1 MFFTDGPYVRDVY
14 KRQIISSSYPYVYEH
29 EKISECMEILTDY
42 EEDSIPVLT
51 QDKKMC
57 IRDRDNRDQI

>member
-1 MFFTDGPYVRDVY
+1 MIIYRN
-14 KRQIISSSYPYVYEH
+14 IISSSYPYVYEH

-51 QDKKMC
+51 QDKE
-57 IRDRDNRDQI
+57 NRRNLNIFRYCRIGR